1 MRAGKSPLCVVE
13 EAKGRG
19 IDEVIVGV
27 SGGMDSVATLDVCL
41 RSFRVVRPYFMY
53 VVPGLE
59 FQERYLRY
67 LERFYGVAID
77 RVPHWMLARVYRDA
91 VFRHSTDQTAS
102 LRKCRPAHFAAWIR
116 QRTNLWWLATG
127 EKAGD
132 SLERNTSMVRDGAV
146 QESRG
151 RVYPLAW
158 WSTSDVQSYLA
169 SKRLALPPDYNLN
182 EQSDPALRSQRGS
195 SFGGIVTM
203 REIVMIAERFPGD
216 LAKIRRVFP
225 LVDVQLQRWKQLKDR
240 GLAKPR
246 GRLAKSKAIPAN
258 ANQPNQPQLGNHGE
272 EEVE

>member
-1 MRAGKSPLCVVE
+1 MRAGKSPLCVADD
-13 EAKGRG
+13 AKRMG

-27 SGGMDSVATLDVCL
+27 SGGMDSVATLDVCV

-67 LERFYGVAID
+67 LERLYGVTID
-77 RVPHWMLARVYRDA
+77 RVPHWTLARIYRDS
-91 VFRHSTDQTAS
+91 VLRHASDQTAS

-116 QRTNLWWLATG
+116 ARTGLWWLATG

-132 SLERNTSMVRDGAV
+132 SLERNTSMVRDGAI
-146 QESRG
+146 QPSRG

-169 SKRLALPPDYNLN
+169 SKRIVLPPDYNLN
-182 EQSDPALRSQRGS
+182 AASDPALRSQRGS

-203 REIVMIAERFPGD
+203 REIVMIAERFPDD

-225 LVDVQLQRWKQLKDR
+225 LVDVQLQRWKQLKAR
-240 GLAKPR
+240 GLVKPR
-246 GRLAKSKAIPAN
+246 GRVVRQSSEQPASEG
-258 ANQPNQPQLGNHGE
+258 ASSSGE
-272 EEVE
+272 ETETG